1 MWVVESEGVGRLV
14 IKCGWLRVKMWEM
27 LKKYKM
33 RHNWGKVSSN
43 GWGEGGLMVVGVG
56 WF

>member
-1 MWVVESEGVGRLV
+1 
-14 IKCGWLRVKMWEM
+14 M

-33 RHNWGKVSSN
+33 RHIWDGVSSN